1 MRPVGGREKT
11 AAELHAALERRYG
24 PGKLDALVKRYAAD
38 HAKDATTDALVAE
51 HAALFRWVDG
61 PLVASVRSGAFFL
74 VDEINMAEDAV
85 LERLNSILEP
95 GRKLMVAEKAG
106 DDVEEVV
113 AADSFCVFA
122 AMNPGGDFGKRELSP
137 ALRNRFTEI
146 WVTPF
151 DAETDLLAIVA
162 QRLVEKR
169 YAPAIIRSILFTRD
183 TFDVTVSVGNCLAF
197 ARFMNCATQLPS
209 DLRFVHTAHLV
220 VLDGVPPSPQKEA
233 RVAEFFASIDIV
245 VDDPS
250 LAHVP
255 MPVTT
260 ETTIGIAP
268 FVVFAAGQ
276 IRPAGAYCLDTPT
289 AAVNLLRLLHA
300 LQLPQAILL
309 EGSPGVGKPSMVQT
323 LSTVLG
329 IPLTRVNLSEHTDI
343 SDLFGTDLPLEGG
356 HRRLL
361 LEMLVARVTAPP
373 CSDATFSE
381 ELTLLVAV
389 GCGTARPP
397 FQTGPRRSST
407 PAICSCSSSSSR
419 GRSTTRR
426 RSPRTFRR
434 RTRSTQR
441 LPSWERLRR
450 DAQAM
455 RLPRPLRSLLRFLS
469 FEVADGP
476 DAEDVMRD
484 ETRRSRRC

>member
-85 LERLNSILEP
+85 LERLNSVLEP
-95 GRKLMVAEKAG
+95 GRKLTVAEKAG

-169 YAPAIIRSILFTRD
+169 YAPAIIRSLLFTRD

-361 LEMLVARVTAPP
+361 LEMLVARVTA
-373 CSDATFSE
+373 
-381 ELTLLVAV
+381 
-389 GCGTARPP
+389 
-397 FQTGPRRSST
+397 RRA
-407 PAICSCSSSSSR
+407 P
-419 GRSTTRR
+419 
-426 RSPRTFRR
+426 
-434 RTRSTQR
+434 
-441 LPSWERLRR
+441 
-450 DAQAM
+450 
-455 RLPRPLRSLLRFLS
+455 
-469 FEVADGP
+469 
-476 DAEDVMRD
+476 
-484 ETRRSRRC
+484 TRRSRRS